1 MSPCTKVVLV
11 ILDGLRPDAIRPTV
25 MPHLTALRERSWS
38 AAHAVTISPS
48 VTVAA
53 LTSLATGV
61 SPATHR
67 FTEPGLRML
76 GMFTGLTLL
85 PAHLR
90 RHGKKVAIVCN
101 DVPAPQLV
109 LARTLLGVVG
119 VNDLLPGGFRPEEV
133 AAKAVEV
140 ATRPDASFTVL
151 YLNDCDRAGHAEG
164 WMTPWYLSEAARLD
178 DGIAILAPLMD
189 RTDTLVIIVADHG
202 GGGIVPHDHEGDHPL
217 NLRIPLILAGAGV
230 HAATRSHR
238 PVSLLDVP
246 PTILTSL
253 GVPVPANYE
262 GRVLTEAFRE
272 EAQAVA

>member
-25 MPHLTALRERSWS
+25 MPNLTALRERYWS
-38 AAHAVTISPS
+38 AAHAITISPS

-101 DVPAPQLV
+101 EVPAPQLI

-140 ATRPDASFTVL
+140 ATRPDAAFTVL
-151 YLNDCDRAGHAEG
+151 YLNDCDRAGHSEG
-164 WMTPWYLSEAARLD
+164 WMSPWYLSEAARLD
-178 DGIAILAPLMD
+178 DAIAVLTPLLD
-189 RTDTLVIIVADHG
+189 RADTLLIIVADHG

-217 NLRIPLILAGAGV
+217 NLRIPLILAGTGV
-230 HAATRSHR
+230 HPATRSQR
-238 PVSLLDVP
+238 PASLLDVP
-246 PTILTSL
+246 PTILTAL
-253 GVPVPANYE
+253 GVSVPANYE
-262 GRVLTEAFRE
+262 GRVLTEAFATS
-272 EAQAVA
+272 EAAVA